1 MKIKL
6 DEMSKADLIELGKSL
21 GLKVNARMK
30 ESSLIDAIV
39 VSEYEDIS
47 YSLDGE
53 NLSNMDKDE
62 LVTLGKSLGVKVDK
76 RMLNEKII
84 KLICSEYPTDVN
96 IHYNSDDVTMVSPNT
111 PLKPVE
117 DDEVD
122 LEDAEP
128 EFDAEAEAAFEAE
141 AASEA
146 AFEFELEFEAEES
159 EQDTLRSLT
168 EEDLKNIDTAKEF
181 DVNVEVERD
190 DPEDEDVNVEFEGE
204 SVTVPE
210 GDQPDDTYVASL
222 AKRLSDVTILNESRQ
237 SIKLIDIK
245 KYMFGTSG
253 KDQRRITRLDKEI
266 CDLLYKYGIKDL
278 VDECINANV
287 APLHLQFAA
296 TLEKLWEDQ
305 GYLMVRSNWNSWWII
320 FDKRGNRE

>member
-30 ESSLIDAIV
+30 ESSLIDAITL
-39 VSEYEDIS
+39 SEYEDIS

-84 KLICSEYPTDVN
+84 KLICLEYPTDVD
-96 IHYNSDDVTMVSPNT
+96 IYYNSDEVTMVSPNT
-111 PLKPVE
+111 PTLEVLDDEYEPVVEVIEKTKNEIYSSMGVPEEIIGNSLGEDDDEEVE
-117 DDEVD
+117 DN
-122 LEDAEP
+122 
-128 EFDAEAEAAFEAE
+128 EFDY
-141 AASEA
+141 
-146 AFEFELEFEAEES
+146 
-159 EQDTLRSLT
+159 LRSLT
-168 EEDLKNIDTAKEF
+168 EEDLKNLPTVKESDT
-181 DVNVEVERD
+181 
-190 DPEDEDVNVEFEGE
+190 NVEFEDDH
-204 SVTVPE
+204 PE
-210 GDQPDDTYVASL
+210 DERSDTNVENEDENEDVNLL

>member
-6 DEMSKADLIELGKSL
+6 NEMNKADLIELGKSL

-30 ESSLIDAIV
+30 ESSLIDAIIL
-39 VSEYEDIS
+39 SEYEDIS

-84 KLICSEYPTDVN
+84 KLICLEYPTDVD
-96 IHYNSDDVTMVSPNT
+96 IYYNSDEVTMVSPNT
-111 PLKPVE
+111 PTLEVLDDEYEPVVEVIEKTKNEIYSSMGVPEEIIGNLLGE
-117 DDEVD
+117 DDEEV
-122 LEDAEP
+122 EDN
-128 EFDAEAEAAFEAE
+128 EFDY
-141 AASEA
+141 
-146 AFEFELEFEAEES
+146 
-159 EQDTLRSLT
+159 LRSLT
-168 EEDLKNIDTAKEF
+168 EEDLKNLPTVKESDT
-181 DVNVEVERD
+181 
-190 DPEDEDVNVEFEGE
+190 NVEFEDDH
-204 SVTVPE
+204 PE
-210 GDQPDDTYVASL
+210 DERSDTNVENEDDHPEDENEDVNLL
-222 AKRLSDVTILNESRQ
+222 AKRLSNVVILNETRQ
-237 SIKLIDIK
+237 SIKLIDIR
-245 KYMFGTSG
+245 KYMFGTNG